1 MPMMKMGYAQAIQFQ
16 IVDSIK
22 DKLRLHPTYTTK
34 EIMIDFQK
42 VFGVVIS
49 YKKVHRGKE
58 IVILQI

>member
-1 MPMMKMGYAQAIQFQ
+1 MEHAQAIQFQ

-22 DKLRLHPTYTTK
+22 DRLRLHPTYTTK

-49 YKKVHRGKE
+49 YKKAHRWKE